1 METLSV
7 YFLQWLALISIL
19 SLAVMSPGPDFVS
32 VIQNSIVHSRRTGIC
47 VSLRLGLGVL
57 VHVMYTIAGLAAVI
71 SESIL
76 LFNTIKWA
84 GAAYLVYIGFR
95 ALQSKG
101 AGQITVDEGIRA
113 EKNTKGISD
122 LKALRLGFFTNVLN
136 PKASLFFLVI
146 FSQLIQPQ
154 TPVGWRITYGL
165 TCCAI
170 TIGWFSI
177 LACALTQRRI
187 RSLFLNATK
196 WIDRVCGGLMIAL
209 GIKVAFITK

>member
-1 METLSV
+1 MDVLSV

-19 SLAVMSPGPDFVS
+19 SLAVMSPGPDFVV
-32 VIQNSIVHSRRTGIC
+32 VIQNSIVHSRRTGIW
-47 VSLRLGLGVL
+47 VSLGLGFGVL
-57 VHVMYTIAGLAAVI
+57 VHVTYTIAGLAAVI
-71 SESIL
+71 SESIF

-84 GAAYLVYIGFR
+84 GAAYLIYIGCR

-101 AGQITVDEGIRA
+101 AGASVDCDITT
-113 EKNTKGISD
+113 EKTTKGISD

-154 TPVGWRITYGL
+154 TPVGWKITYGL

-177 LACALTQRRI
+177 LAYALTQRRI
-187 RSLFLNATK
+187 RSLFLGATK

-209 GIKVAFITK
+209 GIKVAFMAK